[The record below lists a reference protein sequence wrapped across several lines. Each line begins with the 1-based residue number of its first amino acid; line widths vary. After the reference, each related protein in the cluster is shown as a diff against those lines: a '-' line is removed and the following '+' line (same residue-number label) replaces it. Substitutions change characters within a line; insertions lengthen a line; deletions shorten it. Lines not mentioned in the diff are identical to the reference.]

1 MKKREIIPNA
11 EPFYFPG
18 NKIGCLLTHGF
29 TGAPTEMR
37 PLGEYLNNL
46 GYTVLGVRL
55 SGHGTNLDA
64 MIRSRWQD
72 WSASVEDGWHLLE
85 SHTEQIFMIGL
96 SMGGAL
102 TLQNAPKLS
111 PRGIVTMSTPIYFPN
126 KFVDNYPWLVKLLS
140 IFRPNMEKGEGG
152 WVNREAAL
160 GHISYSSNPLRSALE
175 LKTLIT
181 EMKLSLPEINVPTL
195 MMHSKDDNYVTA
207 DHAEKLFKLLEVE
220 DKELFWVKDS
230 DHVITRDGNPQIVFE
245 KVAEFI
251 KAKQR

>member
-18 NKIGCLLTHGF
+18 NKIGCLLIHGF

-46 GYTVLGVRL
+46 GYSVLGVRL
-55 SGHGTNLDA
+55 TGHGTNLDA

-72 WSASVEDGWHLLE
+72 WSASVEDGWHILR

-96 SMGGAL
+96 SMGGVLA
-102 TLQNAPKLS
+102 LQNSSKFS
-111 PRGIVTMSTPIYFPN
+111 PQGIVTMSTPTYVPN
-126 KFVDNYPWLVKLLS
+126 KLVDNYPWLIKLAS
-140 IFRPNMEKGEGG
+140 YIYPNMKKGAGN
-152 WVNREAAL
+152 WVNREAAV
-160 GHISYSSNPLRSALE
+160 GHISYSANPLRSSLE

-181 EMKLSLPEINVPTL
+181 KMKLSLPEINVPTL
-195 MMHSKDDNYVTA
+195 MMHSRDDNYVPP
-207 DHAEKLFKLLEVE
+207 DHAEELLKLLGVE

-230 DHVITRDGNPQIVFE
+230 DHVITKDGNPQIVFE
-245 KVAEFI
+245 RIAKFI
-251 KAKQR
+251 KAKK